1 MNEDGPSWAFSSADT
16 IADILK
22 YHTLL
27 WLTIYRSI
35 VLFELLYNSS
45 VEIPA
50 ELLPLLR
57 KSSRVAALTGAGV
70 SQESGLRTFRDA
82 QTGLWAQYKP
92 EDLASPEAFR
102 RDPKLVWDWYAW
114 RREAIK
120 GVRPNPG
127 HYALVEM
134 SERFPAFTLITQN
147 VDGLHRF
154 AGSPQVIELHGNIQ
168 RVRCAECYTF
178 AEEWNDDGL
187 EIPRC
192 SACGGMLR
200 PHVVWFG
207 ESLPRS
213 ELEAA
218 VEAARRCEI
227 FFSIGTSGVVQPA
240 ASLAHAAHNR
250 GAVVVEI
257 NAERTPLTPKAD
269 FFLQGRS
276 GEILPAL
283 VKAVWH

>member
-1 MNEDGPSWAFSSADT
+1 MDLPIEL
-16 IADILK
+16 IQLI
-22 YHTLL
+22 
-27 WLTIYRSI
+27 RS
-35 VLFELLYNSS
+35 Y
-45 VEIPA
+45 
-50 ELLPLLR
+50 
-57 KSSRVAALTGAGV
+57 SRVAALTGAGV

-82 QTGLWAQYKP
+82 QDGLWKQYKP

-120 GVRPNPG
+120 GVRPNAG

-134 SERFPAFTLITQN
+134 SRRFQNFTLITQN

-154 AGSPQVIELHGNIQ
+154 AGSPRVIELHGNIQ
-168 RVRCAECYTF
+168 RVRCADCYTF
-178 AEEWNDDGL
+178 ANEWNDDEV

-192 SACGGMLR
+192 PVCGGMLR

-207 ESLPRS
+207 EALPRS

-218 VEAARRCEI
+218 VEATRSCEV

-240 ASLAHAAHNR
+240 ASLAHAARNR
-250 GAVVVEI
+250 GAVIVEI

-269 FFLQGRS
+269 FFLEGKS
-276 GEILPAL
+276 GEILPEL
-283 VKAVWH
+283 VKGVWK